1 MNFRM
6 PHEVR
11 RVSGPTRWTSVTDYA
26 ITSLTAV
33 QADLVLLAAP
43 TRLCRRSTDE
53 LVTDHEDLDVLDCV
67 GPGVSSA
74 SQLSTRAICSRTAL
88 TPLSARH
95 LMVNAIVG
103 VRSAGSPC
111 CGLGGDLVG
120 RRLAPECA
128 SRRNR
133 SMYSG

>member
-26 ITSLTAV
+26 ITSMTAV

-53 LVTDHEDLDVLDCV
+53 LVTEHEDLDVLDCV
-67 GPGVSSA
+67 GPGEQRQPA
-74 SQLSTRAICSRTAL
+74 Q
-88 TPLSARH
+88 H
-95 LMVNAIVG
+95 
-103 VRSAGSPC
+103 
-111 CGLGGDLVG
+111 
-120 RRLAPECA
+120 
-128 SRRNR
+128 
-133 SMYSG
+133 SGEHQVTES